1 VVAVEGIIG
10 YKNEGISVVKSDTHS
25 SAKKKLYQKPTLRV
39 YGNIG
44 TLTQSVA
51 STNKHRDGGM
61 ILAMNLKTH

>member
-1 VVAVEGIIG
+1 LVAVEGIIG

-25 SAKKKLYQKPTLRV
+25 SAKKLYQKPTLRV

-51 STNKHRDGGM
+51 STNMHRDGGM